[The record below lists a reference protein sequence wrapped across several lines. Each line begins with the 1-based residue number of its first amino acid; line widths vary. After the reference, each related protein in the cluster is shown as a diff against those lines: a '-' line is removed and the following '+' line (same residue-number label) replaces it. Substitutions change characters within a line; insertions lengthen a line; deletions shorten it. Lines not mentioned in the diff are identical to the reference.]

1 LSQFNGLIWL
11 LILLGPFF
19 ILQRRLH
26 IEIQATFLLLTHRVD
41 ISLVLFSILFLPGV
55 LLHEVSHYLTARMLG
70 VRTGGI
76 SLFPHPLDDGR
87 LQMGYVET
95 AKTDILR
102 DALIG
107 LAPLLAGGI
116 FVAYVGLIRLG
127 LVALWERITTGAT
140 SDWYEGVAYLVARPD
155 FWIWFYLLFVVS
167 STMMPSRSDRR
178 AWLPVLLIWAVILAL
193 SLLAGAGP
201 WIFENLAPYVYQALG
216 AVAIVLGISLAV
228 HLVLVVPFYLL
239 RKVLERL
246 TGYRVV

>member
-1 LSQFNGLIWL
+1 MSQFDGLVWL

-26 IEIQATFLLLTHRVD
+26 TEIQATFLLLTHRVD
-41 ISLVLFSILFLPGV
+41 VSLAFFSILFLPGV
-55 LLHEVSHYLTARMLG
+55 LLHEVSHYLAARMLG
-70 VRTGGI
+70 VHTGGI
-76 SLFPHPLDDGR
+76 SLIPRTLDDGR

-107 LAPLLAGGI
+107 LAPLLVGGT
-116 FVAYVGLIRLG
+116 FVAYIGLIRLD
-127 LVALWERITTGAT
+127 LPTLWERITAGAA
-140 SDWYEGVAYLVARPD
+140 SEWYQGLVYLVEKPD

-178 AWLPVLLIWAVILAL
+178 AWLPVMLVGIVILGL

-201 WIFENLAPYVYQALG
+201 WMLENLALYLNQALN
-216 AVAIVLGISLAV
+216 AVSIVMGISLAV

-239 RKVLERL
+239 RKGLERI
-246 TGYRVV
+246 TGYVAI

>member
-1 LSQFNGLIWL
+1 LSQFDGLIWL
-11 LILLGPFF
+11 LVLLGPFF
-19 ILQRRLH
+19 VLQRRLH
-26 IEIQATFLLLTHRVD
+26 IEIQATFLLLTRRVD
-41 ISLVLFSILFLPGV
+41 ISLALFSILFLPGV
-55 LLHEVSHYLTARMLG
+55 LLHEVSHYLTAHMLG

-76 SLFPHPLDDGR
+76 SLFPRPLDDGR

-95 AKTDILR
+95 AKTDVLR

-116 FVAYVGLIRLG
+116 FVAYVGLIRLD
-127 LVALWERITTGAT
+127 LAVLWERIAMGAT
-140 SDWYEGVAYLVARPD
+140 TDWYQGVVYLVTQPD

-178 AWLPVLLIWAVILAL
+178 AWLPVLLIGVVILAL

-201 WIFENLAPYVYQALG
+201 WMLENLAPYVNQALG

-246 TGYRVV
+246 TGFRVV